1 MCFCYATVAN
11 KTCFVHGH
19 DVNLNLALV
28 QVQCVQASLT
38 TVPHLMVSGRPET
51 PFSYFYGKCTFPYV
65 LLKHFF
71 GCLFVADPQ
80 FQTTL
85 T

>member
-1 MCFCYATVAN
+1 
-11 KTCFVHGH
+11 
-19 DVNLNLALV
+19 
-28 QVQCVQASLT
+28 VQAFLT
-38 TVPHLMVSGRPET
+38 TVPHLMVSGRPKT
-51 PFSYFYGKCTFPYV
+51 PFSYFYGKCNFPYV
-65 LLKHFF
+65 LLKHFY